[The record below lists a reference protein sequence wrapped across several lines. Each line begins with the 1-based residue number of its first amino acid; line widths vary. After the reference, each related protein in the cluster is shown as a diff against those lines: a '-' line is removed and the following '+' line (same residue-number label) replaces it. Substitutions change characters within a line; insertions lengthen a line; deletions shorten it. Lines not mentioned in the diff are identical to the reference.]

1 MSEAAVRTPLPIEYP
16 EEEVYSISDLGEG
29 LSLKNRRTVELTPS
43 FASSFLEQYAEF
55 RVGDS
60 KVDRPLDEGHVIHLA
75 REMVGKTFLWEQ
87 VTLVL
92 GELEGREYRLNGQHT
107 CFPAGTAIRM
117 ADGSQKAIE
126 KITVTDSVLTA
137 ENRVRSVRQIHSYE
151 HKGELARIRLW
162 GHGHLK
168 CTPDHKILTKRG
180 YIEACRLNPDDWVKI
195 PRYAPPRVI
204 HGKLPMIDRDSTWR
218 RVRSV
223 ELEPFFGLVYD
234 IGVEEDHSYVAEGIG
249 VHNCWAV
256 LYADEQGLPKETRR
270 PVQLHRYS
278 CQSMEDMRRL
288 YASLDAAKPR
298 SQHDKIAALLSG
310 SDAFPG
316 YKRGHLAHLAQG
328 LALWLWPSGTTRGLH
343 RASERAYLLLKDYHK
358 VALVAGSIM
367 RESKPADYRHLKR
380 AAVMGAMLATC
391 EKAPQIAVEF
401 WRTIRDGLGLVDKE
415 DPRLVLRNWLLTASL
430 VGAEGVVGNAKVVG
444 QEEMYRACIHAWNAY
459 RTNRR
464 IKQIRVALAEE
475 RPQPK

>member
-1 MSEAAVRTPLPIEYP
+1 MSEAAVRTSLPIEYP

-107 CFPAGTAIRM
+107 
-117 ADGSQKAIE
+117 
-126 KITVTDSVLTA
+126 
-137 ENRVRSVRQIHSYE
+137 
-151 HKGELARIRLW
+151 
-162 GHGHLK
+162 
-168 CTPDHKILTKRG
+168 
-180 YIEACRLNPDDWVKI
+180 
-195 PRYAPPRVI
+195 
-204 HGKLPMIDRDSTWR
+204 
-218 RVRSV
+218 
-223 ELEPFFGLVYD
+223 
-234 IGVEEDHSYVAEGIG
+234 
-249 VHNCWAV
+249 CWAV

-367 RESKPADYRHLKR
+367 RESKPTDYRHLKR

-430 VGAEGVVGNAKVVG
+430 VGSEGVVGNAKVVG

-464 IKQIRVALAEE
+464 IKQIRVALNEE